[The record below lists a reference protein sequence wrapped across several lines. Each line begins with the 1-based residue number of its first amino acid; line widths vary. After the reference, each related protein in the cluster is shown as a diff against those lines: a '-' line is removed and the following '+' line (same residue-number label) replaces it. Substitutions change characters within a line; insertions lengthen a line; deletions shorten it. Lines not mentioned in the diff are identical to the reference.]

1 MPAAWYNLG
10 MTYDDLKLYGEAV
23 EAYNET
29 VRIQPENADAWY
41 KLGVDYAVLGERSRI
56 REVYQA
62 LRKLDSKRA
71 EQYFNTY
78 ILP

>member
-1 MPAAWYNLG
+1 LG
-10 MTYDDLKLYGEAV
+10 ITYEDLDLYGEAV
-23 EAYNET
+23 EAYLET

-41 KLGVDYAVLGERSRI
+41 HLGVGYAILGERDKI
-56 REVYQA
+56 RGIYKT
-62 LRKLDSKRA
+62 LRKLNPTKA